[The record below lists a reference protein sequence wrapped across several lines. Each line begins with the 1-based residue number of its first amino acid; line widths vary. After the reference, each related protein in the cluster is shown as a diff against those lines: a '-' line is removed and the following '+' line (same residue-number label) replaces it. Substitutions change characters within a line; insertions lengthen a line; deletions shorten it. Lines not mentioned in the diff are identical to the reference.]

1 MSASP
6 SPAPPVSARP
16 SGTILLPATRF
27 FVRRIPLVA
36 GQDAVA
42 QVELALENFGPF
54 TPGQLYYGYC
64 PSRDG
69 TQALVFAAYRKNFSA
84 ADTAGWAVAHA
95 VLPEFAV
102 WLGQA
107 AAVPAGLW
115 VHERPDSLTVLVWEK
130 AEELPAGLL
139 ARETTA
145 ETREKVRQ
153 ELIEE
158 ARRRF
163 GGGAGAPKILTAAT
177 VAGVP
182 GKEGLPL
189 SAGERSAL
197 LSPAQLRAMDVRD
210 KVELAGQIT
219 RQKRDRL
226 LWLAFAS
233 AVAGL
238 AACIVV
244 ELGLQVSSLLL
255 ARQRRGLEAN
265 VAAVRQIEQANQL
278 AVRMENLAGQS
289 LRPFEMLAVLNSARP
304 APVPPATTSSLE
316 FVRVQTAGPR
326 QMEIEAQSANAA
338 DPQDYE
344 KALARTA
351 NVEKVE
357 LRDFRISGGKTT
369 FLVAVTFKPGFAGP
383 GGAR

>member
-1 MSASP
+1 MP
-6 SPAPPVSARP
+6 PAPQPAPQSPTRP
-16 SGTILLPATRF
+16 GGTVLLPDTRF
-27 FVRRIPLVA
+27 FVRRIPLVT
-36 GQDAVA
+36 GQDAIA
-42 QVELALENFGPF
+42 QVELALETIGPF

-64 PSRDG
+64 PSRDA
-69 TQALVFAAYRKNFSA
+69 TQALVFAAYRKSFSA
-84 ADTAGWAVAHA
+84 ADTSSWATAHA

-107 AAVPAGLW
+107 KAVPAGIWL
-115 VHERPDSLTVLVWEK
+115 HEHPDSLTVLVWDK
-130 AEELPAGLL
+130 DGELPAGLL
-139 ARETTA
+139 SRETTA
-145 ETREKVRQ
+145 ETREKVRL

-163 GGGAGAPKILTAAT
+163 GGAAGAPKILTAVT

-189 SAGERSAL
+189 SAGERSTL
-197 LSPAQLRAMDVRD
+197 LSPVQLRAMDVRD
-210 KVELAGQIT
+210 KAELAGQIT

-238 AACIVV
+238 AACVVV
-244 ELGLQVSSLLL
+244 ELGLQVSNLFL

-265 VAAVRQIEQANQL
+265 AGAVRQIEQANQM

-304 APVPPATTSSLE
+304 KTLE
-316 FVRVQTAGPR
+316 FVRAQTGGAR
-326 QMEIEAQSANAA
+326 QMEVEAQSGNAA
-338 DPQDYE
+338 DPQNYE
-344 KALARTA
+344 KALASTA
-351 NVEKVE
+351 GVEKVE
-357 LRDFRISGGKTT
+357 LRDFRTSGGRTT
-369 FLVAVTFKPGFAGP
+369 FVIAVTFKPGFAGA